1 MEATSFDPE
10 TCSKVILMVGNSLT
24 TANDMPRMLAKM
36 LDVEVMCVARG
47 GARLAEF
54 SNLKTGTGARVLEA
68 FDERRFDFVV
78 MQDMSHL
85 AASNPEAHRRAVE
98 KMCALARQNG
108 AVPVVYGTWAYRE
121 GNPRIERLGMGGAAE
136 MARRM
141 SEGSLSAARE
151 CDALC
156 VDTASMVER
165 LEDGAWF
172 YAADG
177 IHPSEKGS
185 HLVATAIAQK
195 IRDYVRS

>member
-1 MEATSFDPE
+1 M
-10 TCSKVILMVGNSLT
+10 KILMAGNSLT
-24 TANDMPRMLAKM
+24 SANDMPCMLAKM
-36 LDVEVMCVARG
+36 LDADVMCVTRG

-54 SNLKTGTGARVLEA
+54 SNPKTRTGARVLGA
-68 FDERRFDFVV
+68 LAERRFDFVV
-78 MQDMSHL
+78 MQDMSHA
-85 AASNPEAHRRAVE
+85 AASNPEAHCRAVE

-121 GNPRIERLGMGGAAE
+121 GNPRIEKLGLGGAAE

-156 VDTASMVER
+156 VDAASMVER
-165 LEDGAWF
+165 LEDDAWF

-185 HLVATAIAQK
+185 RLVANAIAQK

>member
-1 MEATSFDPE
+1 M
-10 TCSKVILMVGNSLT
+10 KILMVGNSLT
-24 TANDMPRMLAKM
+24 SANDMPCMLAKM
-36 LDVEVMCVARG
+36 LYAGVTCVTRG

-54 SNLKTGTGARVLEA
+54 SNPKTKTGARVLTKLAET
-68 FDERRFDFVV
+68 RFDFVV

-85 AASNPEAHRRAVE
+85 AASNPEAHRRAIE

-121 GNPRIERLGMGGAAE
+121 GNPGIEKLGMDGAAE

-156 VDTASMVER
+156 VDTASMVEQ
-165 LEDGAWF
+165 LEDGACF

-185 HLVATAIAQK
+185 RLVATAIAQK